1 MDTQFDTTSPR
12 IITSPL
18 DPWRDVPDSRSN
30 LTKLVTSNAP
40 TVDKITALACFLQL
54 TGQTSQTDQWERL
67 LEIAAIDIGVARML
81 EPHVDALGIL
91 AEAGHDAPDPHS
103 AWGVYAADL
112 PTHRVTVTEDGDQTL
127 LIGEKA
133 WCSLAT
139 ELSHAIVIA
148 DGSDGNR
155 ACAVNLRHPRV
166 KPETGGWPS
175 LGLKEIP
182 SGSVTFDRAPATS
195 VGPPNW
201 YLDRSS
207 FAWGGI
213 RVAACWFGGALGMAR
228 KAGHLHSRRTGASPM
243 GDMQLGQLDAEI
255 FAVRTVLSQVAGA
268 ADGDEEFSRA
278 HAWKLAL
285 RVRNTVYR
293 SVQRIQLLSR
303 ELAGPAALTGDAA
316 FAKADADLTVY
327 LSQHHGP
334 RDEAALGEN
343 LCAESDLDEL

>member
-1 MDTQFDTTSPR
+1 METQFDTTSSR

-18 DPWRDVPDSRSN
+18 EPWWDVPDSRDN

-40 TVDKITALACFLQL
+40 TVDKITALARFLQL
-54 TGQTSQTDQWERL
+54 TGQSSQSDQWEKL
-67 LEIAAIDIGVARML
+67 LQIAAIDIGVARML

-91 AEAGHDAPDPHS
+91 AEAGHEAPDPHS

-112 PTHRVTVTEDGDQTL
+112 PTHHVTATEDGAQTV

-148 DGSDGNR
+148 GDSHGNR
-155 ACAVNLRHPRV
+155 ACAVNLRDPRV
-166 KPETGGWPS
+166 RPQTSAWPS

-182 SGSVTFDRAPATS
+182 SGSVAFDRALATS

-201 YLDRSS
+201 YLDRPS

-228 KAGHLHSRRTGASPM
+228 SAAQVHLRRTGASPM
-243 GDMQLGQLDAEI
+243 GEMQLGQLDAEV
-255 FAVRTVLSQVAGA
+255 FAVRTVLSQAATA
-268 ADGDEEFSRA
+268 ADGDEKFLRA
-278 HAWKLAL
+278 QAWRLAL

-327 LSQHHGP
+327 LTQHHGP

-343 LCAESDLDEL
+343 ICAESDPDEL